1 MTSNKERIEN
11 LEASFTT
18 VQTNLNRLEL
28 GFNDKLQRLE
38 DALTKLTGAL
48 ISDSSASGN
57 DHNGNSSV
65 GRFPDNSS
73 PGHQYVSSR
82 LAKLEFPKFAGDD
95 PTEWLNK
102 VQQFFTFQN
111 VTEANK
117 VSLASFHL
125 EGEANQW
132 WQWLLRTF
140 KEEGKEVTW
149 LIFEEELWAR
159 FGPTDCEDFDEAL
172 SRVRQLG
179 SLRDYQRE
187 FEKLGNR
194 VQGWTQKAL
203 VGTFMGGLQ
212 PEIAEGIRMFKP
224 KSLKDAI
231 SLARMR
237 DDQLSRQQ
245 KCVRPYQSSRYNVNS
260 ALPVK
265 AHPTTPMKRLS
276 WEEMQRRRT
285 QGLCFNCDEKFSSG
299 HRCRKPQLLL
309 LEGDS
314 RSSCD
319 DDDEES
325 FNKAQLREPAISMY
339 ALTGWSTARTMRV
352 TATICDLELDVLID
366 SGSTHNFISEKMA
379 TWLQLPVIPT
389 EPFTVKVANGA
400 PLKCQGRFENVH
412 VLLQGIPFSLTLYS
426 LPLIGLDL
434 VLGVQWLEKLGTVIC
449 NWKQMTMKFRW
460 NNHIQQLQGAD
471 VPSIQAASLKFLSKE
486 LRHGTSMFAMCFQ
499 TEANTPH
506 DKVHPNMEQLLQEFS
521 DIFHE
526 PTEIPPTRDI
536 DHRIPLKDGT
546 EPINVR
552 PYRYA
557 YFQKAEIE
565 KQVHDMLTSGLIRSS
580 TSPFSSPVLLVK
592 KKDGTWRF
600 CTDYRALN
608 AATIKDRFPI
618 PTVDDMLD
626 ELHGAK
632 FFTKLDLRAGYHQV
646 RVHPPDIHKTAFR
659 THNGHYEYL
668 VMPFGLCNAPSTFQ
682 AVMNSIFRPY
692 LRKFVLVFFYDI
704 LIYSPDWSMHL
715 AHVRTTFAILRQHQF
730 FVKLNKCAFGQHELE
745 YLGHI
750 VTPHGVKVDQKK
762 IRDVLSWPKP
772 TNISELRGFLGLTG
786 YYRKFVRDYGILALP
801 LTNLLKKGQFHW
813 SAAAEAAFETLK
825 KAMTTTPTLAMPNF
839 NDHFIIECDASG
851 DGIGAVLTQQGKPI
865 AFMSRALGVTKR
877 SWSTYAREMLAI
889 VQAIQTWRPYLLGRK
904 FYIQTDQRSLKYFL
918 EQRIVTPEQQ
928 KWVSK
933 LLGYDYEI
941 LYKPGK
947 ENSAAD
953 ALSRVVSTTYLAALT
968 IPQSHIWDEI
978 RNVAVDHPYM
988 KKIGKLAREKPGTPY
1003 AWRMGLVFYKNR
1015 VVVPPNS
1022 DIIRTLL
1029 REFHDSQMGGH
1040 SGVLRTYKRLAQQF
1054 YWPSMH
1060 RTIREY
1066 VSSCDVCQRTKSETL
1081 LPAGLLQPLPI
1092 PCQVWEDI
1100 TMDFIEGLP
1109 PSNGKN
1115 TILVVVD
1122 RLSKSAHFIALTH
1135 PFTAKIVAEKFVE
1148 FVVRLHGLPRTI
1160 ISDRDSVFLSSFWRE
1175 FFKLSGTQLQM
1186 SSAYHPQT
1194 DGQSEVVNRCLEQ
1207 YLRSF
1212 VHQQPRKWSS
1222 FLSWAE
1228 FWYNTTY
1235 HSSIGMTPFQALY
1248 GRFPPTIPHYELG
1261 MSPVHEVDQQLATR
1275 DELLRHLKANLCAA
1289 NNRMQQLANSKRRD
1303 VEFKEGDW
1311 VFLKLHPYR
1320 QRTVFARAYHKLAS
1334 RFYGPYLIEQKLGKV
1349 AYKLKLPEGSR
1360 IHPVFHVSL
1369 LKKKLGDT
1377 HSSNS
1382 ELPLV
1387 TDGEI
1392 IMEPECILDS
1402 RWIKQGSRFVEES
1415 LVQWKHLSSEDATW
1429 ENTHQLR
1436 DKFPSLNLEDKVPLA
1451 GGSIDK
1457 SQRKSSRIIYK
1468 NPKYR

>member
-1 MTSNKERIEN
+1 
-11 LEASFTT
+11 
-18 VQTNLNRLEL
+18 
-28 GFNDKLQRLE
+28 
-38 DALTKLTGAL
+38 
-48 ISDSSASGN
+48 
-57 DHNGNSSV
+57 
-65 GRFPDNSS
+65 
-73 PGHQYVSSR
+73 
-82 LAKLEFPKFAGDD
+82 
-95 PTEWLNK
+95 
-102 VQQFFTFQN
+102 
-111 VTEANK
+111 
-117 VSLASFHL
+117 
-125 EGEANQW
+125 
-132 WQWLLRTF
+132 
-140 KEEGKEVTW
+140 
-149 LIFEEELWAR
+149 
-159 FGPTDCEDFDEAL
+159 
-172 SRVRQLG
+172 
-179 SLRDYQRE
+179 
-187 FEKLGNR
+187 
-194 VQGWTQKAL
+194 
-203 VGTFMGGLQ
+203 
-212 PEIAEGIRMFKP
+212 
-224 KSLKDAI
+224 
-231 SLARMR
+231 
-237 DDQLSRQQ
+237 
-245 KCVRPYQSSRYNVNS
+245 
-260 ALPVK
+260 
-265 AHPTTPMKRLS
+265 
-276 WEEMQRRRT
+276 
-285 QGLCFNCDEKFSSG
+285 
-299 HRCRKPQLLL
+299 
-309 LEGDS
+309 
-314 RSSCD
+314 
-319 DDDEES
+319 
-325 FNKAQLREPAISMY
+325 
-339 ALTGWSTARTMRV
+339 
-352 TATICDLELDVLID
+352 
-366 SGSTHNFISEKMA
+366 
-379 TWLQLPVIPT
+379 
-389 EPFTVKVANGA
+389 
-400 PLKCQGRFENVH
+400 
-412 VLLQGIPFSLTLYS
+412 
-426 LPLIGLDL
+426 
-434 VLGVQWLEKLGTVIC
+434 
-449 NWKQMTMKFRW
+449 
-460 NNHIQQLQGAD
+460 
-471 VPSIQAASLKFLSKE
+471 
-486 LRHGTSMFAMCFQ
+486 
-499 TEANTPH
+499 
-506 DKVHPNMEQLLQEFS
+506 
-521 DIFHE
+521 
-526 PTEIPPTRDI
+526 
-536 DHRIPLKDGT
+536 
-546 EPINVR
+546 
-552 PYRYA
+552 
-557 YFQKAEIE
+557 
-565 KQVHDMLTSGLIRSS
+565 
-580 TSPFSSPVLLVK
+580 
-592 KKDGTWRF
+592 
-600 CTDYRALN
+600 
-608 AATIKDRFPI
+608 
-618 PTVDDMLD
+618 
-626 ELHGAK
+626 
-632 FFTKLDLRAGYHQV
+632 
-646 RVHPPDIHKTAFR
+646 
-659 THNGHYEYL
+659 
-668 VMPFGLCNAPSTFQ
+668 
-682 AVMNSIFRPY
+682 
-692 LRKFVLVFFYDI
+692 
-704 LIYSPDWSMHL
+704 MHL